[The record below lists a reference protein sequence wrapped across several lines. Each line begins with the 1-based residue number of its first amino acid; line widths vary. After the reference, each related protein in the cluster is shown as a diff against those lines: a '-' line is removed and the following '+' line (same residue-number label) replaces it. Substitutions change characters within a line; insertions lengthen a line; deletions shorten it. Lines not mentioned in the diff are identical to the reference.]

1 MKSPLITPMHIH
13 NQFWRRLVLRLK
25 MGLKLLPE
33 LKTYQK
39 KLEKLLDE
47 NLVDLILFGSF
58 VKGGTPKDIDIALL
72 VREKEK
78 VNFAELK
85 KKIQEIIPK
94 NIDLQM
100 LDISA
105 IHSPL
110 WLTLIKEGF
119 SVQKNEFVSALYK
132 IKPMVLYK
140 YSLQKLTNVQKVQF
154 ERGIKNVLGK
164 EGNVLT
170 RSVVLIPVH
179 LKNAMMEFLK
189 NWDIYYEGQEYEL
202 LPVLRKEELY

>member
-1 MKSPLITPMHIH
+1 
-13 NQFWRRLVLRLK
+13 
-25 MGLKLLPE
+25 
-33 LKTYQK
+33 
-39 KLEKLLDE
+39 LDE